1 MLTDPS
7 ACGVQSSSTQGA
19 PGYALMGEES
29 SDAQTW
35 QAWPTFISSQRATG
49 TLVNLHPNLGNP
61 KFSTLEAL
69 ELLRKR
75 VYDLASYQT
84 RNTKKVYYR
93 HGFLLPRKKKEG
105 NRLLMAP
112 ISFTSSK
119 GSNKYRPVWI
129 ARLSALKAAAARG
142 DYLQMLCLGVRAS
155 VVAQPYMGRMVR
167 ILSGIDSLPE
177 DA

>member
-1 MLTDPS
+1 MRKRIQVVTELGRLENDATLAAAGYTMLTVPS
-7 ACGVQSSSTQGA
+7 ASGVQASSTQGA
-19 PGYALMGEES
+19 PGDTLMGEES

-35 QAWPTFISSQRATG
+35 QAWPAFISSERATG

-61 KFSTLEAL
+61 KSSTLEAL
-69 ELLRKR
+69 ELLRRR

-84 RNTKKVYYR
+84 RNTKKVDYR

-105 NRLLMAP
+105 NQLLMAP

-129 ARLSALKAAAARG
+129 ARRSAVVAAARK
-142 DYLQMLCLGVRAS
+142 R
-155 VVAQPYMGRMVR
+155 
-167 ILSGIDSLPE
+167 
-177 DA
+177 